1 MNSSAAA
8 KRAASPNDKEKIGMK
23 IGIIALCAATAV
35 SAVGAEA
42 PVASA
47 TKASATTNVVS
58 RRGSMVRATGGWITR
73 TTEGA
78 HILLADARSDAS
90 DIETIRKEM
99 EDMCKVPVRVGKAK
113 SGGAS
118 PYGDAV
124 SLVSKDAGLVLFAYD
139 GAADAPV
146 LSVFPENRVA
156 LVNVT
161 PLMAGVDRAKGLG
174 RVERELWRAL
184 VYVGGGLLS
193 TMPSVMRPVFTPKD
207 LDGIECR
214 MANPMETGM
223 INTCAGAMGLARIQR
238 TTYRNACRQGWAPA
252 PTNEYQKAVWDQV
265 HQLPTEPM
273 KIKPE
278 TSKVSD

>member
-1 MNSSAAA
+1 
-8 KRAASPNDKEKIGMK
+8 MK
-23 IGIIALCAATAV
+23 IGIIAFCAAAV
-35 SAVGAEA
+35 AAAWADA
-42 PVASA
+42 PAASA
-47 TKASATTNVVS
+47 TESPAATNVVR

-78 HILLADARSDAS
+78 HILLADARADAS
-90 DIETIRKEM
+90 DIETVRREM
-99 EDMCKVPVRVGKAK
+99 EDMCRIPVRVGKAK
-113 SGGAS
+113 TGGAS
-118 PYGDAV
+118 PYRDAV

-146 LSVFPENRVA
+146 LAVYPENRVA

-161 PLMAGVDRAKGLG
+161 PLMAGGDRAKGLG

-193 TMPSVMRPVFTPKD
+193 TMPSVMRPVFSPKD

-252 PTNEYQKAVWDQV
+252 PTNEYQRAIWNDIRQI
-265 HQLPTEPM
+265 PANPI
-273 KIKPE
+273 KIEFDPAKG
-278 TSKVSD
+278 K